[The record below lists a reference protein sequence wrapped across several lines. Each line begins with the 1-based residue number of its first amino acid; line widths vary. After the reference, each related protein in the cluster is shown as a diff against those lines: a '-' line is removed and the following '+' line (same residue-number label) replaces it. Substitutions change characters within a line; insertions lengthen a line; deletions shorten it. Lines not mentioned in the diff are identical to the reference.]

1 MQKQVSSPS
10 PSPPA
15 VNQKVLGKRRNTMN
29 SRATTYEEEM
39 AAAIQ
44 ASKNELPE
52 NEDDEDI
59 PVVIVGPRKRRKRS
73 LAASVPEPES

>member
-1 MQKQVSSPS
+1 
-10 PSPPA
+10 
-15 VNQKVLGKRRNTMN
+15 MN

-44 ASKNELPE
+44 ASKIDFPE
-52 NEDDEDI
+52 NEEEDDLPI
-59 PVVIVGPRKRRKRS
+59 MIVGPRKRRKRS

>member
-1 MQKQVSSPS
+1 MQKQVSSS

-15 VNQKVLGKRRNTMN
+15 VTQKILGKRRNTMN

-39 AAAIQ
+39 AAAIH
-44 ASKNELPE
+44 ASKIDLPE
-52 NEDDEDI
+52 NEEEDDI
-59 PVVIVGPRKRRKRS
+59 PIVIVGPRKRRKRS